1 MKPYFHLCKYFNCG
15 PVYVRSTLATQGKR
29 NIGSIPTSLFACL
42 QHFKAQCSLTVCQIA
57 NQPLLTC
64 TLYTVHMQDGGF
76 YSAEDADSF
85 PEEGDQ
91 QKKEGAFCVW
101 KDAEIWSILSE
112 KLVSDSSKT
121 LADLF
126 CFHYGVKASGNV
138 SPSQLQTHVSPTY
151 QLYHVPEGC

>member
-1 MKPYFHLCKYFNCG
+1 MCH
-15 PVYVRSTLATQGKR
+15 
-29 NIGSIPTSLFACL
+29 
-42 QHFKAQCSLTVCQIA
+42 IA
-57 NQPLLTC
+57 NHTR

-101 KDAEIWSILSE
+101 KDAEIRSILSE

-138 SPSQLQTHVSPTY
+138 SPSQVRCWPYTY
-151 QLYHVPEGC
+151 KLSYSNIIGM